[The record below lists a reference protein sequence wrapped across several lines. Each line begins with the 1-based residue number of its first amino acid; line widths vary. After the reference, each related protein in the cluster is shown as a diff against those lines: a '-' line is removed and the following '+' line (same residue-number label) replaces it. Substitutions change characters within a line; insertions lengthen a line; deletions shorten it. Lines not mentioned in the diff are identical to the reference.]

1 MKLFRHLWYMF
12 LSTWRCTTFNSIPII
27 LILLANKK
35 FSIIYSLSICEQKRK
50 IVNRQWAPNVSCHGV
65 MVATGQEM
73 IRENKISSRS
83 RKSQGISL
91 RVRENLSLW
100 KKSGKSEILKLRSV
114 GTFLRTWI
122 MFYWTT
128 SWCYVSNKS
137 LLFAHYILELSIHVH
152 YMWLAKSIMGGE
164 HGCEGCVE
172 SISRTKFGNC

>member
-27 LILLANKK
+27 LILLANKNV
-35 FSIIYSLSICEQKRK
+35 SIIYSLSICEQKRR

-73 IRENKISSRS
+73 VRENKISSRS

-100 KKSGKSEILKLRSV
+100 KKSGKSEILKSRSV

-128 SWCYVSNKS
+128 SWCYVFKQITPVCTLYPGTINSCT
-137 LLFAHYILELSIHVH
+137 LHVT
-152 YMWLAKSIMGGE
+152 
-164 HGCEGCVE
+164 C
-172 SISRTKFGNC
+172 